1 MANLTKC
8 MICGEKYAY
17 CPNCA
22 NTHAWRFYAD
32 TYEHYQIFMALDQ
45 YKVMGKEATKATLEH
60 IGVTADSDTS
70 KFKPS
75 IAQQIKDIFADDIE
89 KVEPEEKTVLKKTR
103 KSKLYKDE

>member
-32 TYEHYQIFMALDQ
+32 TYEHY
-45 YKVMGKEATKATLEH
+45 
-60 IGVTADSDTS
+60 
-70 KFKPS
+70 
-75 IAQQIKDIFADDIE
+75 
-89 KVEPEEKTVLKKTR
+89 
-103 KSKLYKDE
+103 